1 MKATYIGKNYS
12 ATSTDGVT
20 TPPVLENRVTATYVG
35 GDQRKLNSNDFA
47 PVNIGTRADVVDS
60 NGFLVEN
67 ESKPAVTT
75 PVVTKPSGP
84 NMNFNALGA
93 GDYAPSAAKGY
104 NPAKAAAN
112 TLQKGLTG
120 IAKAGSSALAFAEDA
135 ANDWVRFF
143 YPEEVAN
150 KFTEKNQIFNKWDE
164 AISADAKAVD
174 EAAKENLEKGGNVAQ
189 TGYNLGAAAIQAVP
203 QLSVSLATGGGST
216 GAQAIN
222 AVQSSGLGATIGNL
236 STKMVKDPQFWTS
249 FMSMVGNEYQQAKAD
264 GASEAKATLYAL
276 GTSLFNAA
284 LESGGGIQT
293 LPRELQGGKSAI
305 RAWVDSMVDE
315 GKEGAAQGI
324 IERAMQNLVYGA
336 NNKVLSGSE
345 IAKDFATEAAVGGI
359 LTAVPSI
366 ASSVRS
372 NVGVNA
378 QNTAPN
384 ATAPRVG
391 VEGDTNSPTAQN
403 ATEGV
408 VEANAESLYN
418 KRDGNDGWGSK
429 YSTAREALVDA
440 INQSDSAFYSAAMAE
455 LDSVMPKNE
464 EDVVRI
470 KRGQTPINDAV
481 GAVEN
486 LVRQDVISPMQAAK
500 YLADSYKNGGVE
512 SLRAMVNIRNGNL
525 YPAVEENIRAATQG
539 DTPVINTTVEQPTD
553 VVNSVGAETSASN
566 DPLMQDASKPKPR
579 FTDPLMEFVAGGKE
593 TLMPS
598 AMEPGTKVKA
608 ADRDNIGTIVSRNEA
623 DGTYR
628 VHFVSPDGAEAT
640 VTLPAN
646 QLTPIKSKAKTTT
659 EVDNIETA
667 LEETIDPEKLAMEKI
682 NPSVEKTSLS
692 AKEAASE
699 GWSFFKRKIV
709 DSGEAVS
716 RIGKSIG
723 DKFLYAYYNMARAA
737 GSAGASMITDAQ
749 TDINGNVV
757 GKSLNAIFEPIMAK
771 GDDYY
776 NKFQSY
782 MLHLH
787 NVARMTKGDKA
798 KPVFDE
804 RVTAEHS
811 QEIANRLLAEN
822 PEFAEYRNDIRNYIN
837 NLMQYRVDSGLI
849 TAADANFLAEYY
861 PDYVP
866 TYRMDK
872 PVGGGGSK
880 MLNAIGVGKTV
891 ATATGGSLPIKPLHT
906 SLGEQTMQ
914 VVKEGSKNRFG
925 LRLLSDYRNSNGDG
939 EISQYI
945 REANE
950 EAAGFDPDEFDAP
963 DTGISSKKDTEK
975 KNSFTVLLG
984 GNKHTL
990 SVDNALFDAIKTL
1003 SPNPTENNVALRAV
1017 RSANNLF
1024 KALLTSYNPVFTV
1037 RNTVRDLQTAGLYS
1051 RDFASWARNYPKA
1064 LDEIKYDGEMWKLYK
1079 SLGGDY
1085 SSVFDF
1091 ATGTVKEPSTQVG
1104 KVVDK
1109 IQSLNMAME
1118 QAPRLAEFMAV
1129 MENGDGS
1136 LDNKMDA
1143 MLAAADVTVNF
1154 GRSGSW
1160 GKILNSYAVP
1170 FFNPGVQGFDKM
1182 IRYAT
1187 QSRTGREWL
1196 TLAVRAAALGIV
1208 PSVINAL
1215 LYKDDEEWESL
1226 RDSDKDTNYMFKI
1239 GDGKWIKIPKGREL
1253 SILGVA
1259 VDRIG
1264 DKLKGE
1270 EIDWA
1275 DTINTIGNQVA
1286 PANPLKTNIYSAI
1299 NDTELFNPDSPG
1311 RTWYG
1316 GDIESQSM
1324 QNVAP
1329 GQRYDNSTDVL
1340 SKAVGGAL
1348 NISPAKLN
1356 YLADQYTGVVGDVLL
1371 PLLTPQAERD
1381 MFTKAFVVDSVES
1394 NEIGG
1399 DFYDTKRQITYDRN
1413 AGDTTAAIT
1422 SRYWNKVSNEC
1433 SDINAKIR
1441 EVQASTSLSD
1451 KEKRKQVRELKAHLN
1466 AVQQKALQNK
1476 ERYEA
1481 AVNANLH
1488 GASDD
1493 AKDFAY
1499 REANREVFGA
1509 EYALQVYNKDV
1520 YAKAQEAAKNGANYG
1535 QYYDYY
1541 FATKGDTDKSKR
1553 QYLSNLQISKK
1564 AKTAIYFASLDSDAK
1579 EKYQKVHSET
1589 GITKEQYFAYYAAL
1603 DVVDKPTESGNYGSY
1618 TKAEKQEAAKRAGL
1632 TGNAYTYMTK

>member
-1 MKATYIGKNYS
+1 MKATYIGKNYN
-12 ATSTDGVT
+12 ATSTDGAT
-20 TPPVLENRVTATYVG
+20 TPSVPKNRVTATYVG

-47 PVNIGTRADVVDS
+47 PVNIRTRTDVVDS
-60 NGFLVEN
+60 NGFLVKN

-75 PVVTKPSGP
+75 PAVTKPNGP

-93 GDYAPSAAKGY
+93 GDYFPSAAKGY

-120 IAKAGSSALAFAEDA
+120 IAKSGSSALAFAEDA

-203 QLSVSLATGGGST
+203 QLAVSLATGGGST

-284 LESGGGIQT
+284 LESRGGIQT
-293 LPRELQGGKSAI
+293 LPGELQGGKSAI

-372 NVGVNA
+372 NVDTNA
-378 QNTAPN
+378 QNAAPN
-384 ATAPRVG
+384 ATAPRVDVDG
-391 VEGDTNSPTAQN
+391 GTNNPTAQN
-403 ATEGV
+403 GAEGV
-408 VEANAESLYN
+408 LGGNMSVDDILDSVYASDANAEIKALENAIGVKIESGKTSVDELSVALDKFYEENGIPLEARLTAKEVLNSVAKNTPVTAKRVNETAKSPAALAQLGIDPTN
-418 KRDGNDGWGSK
+418 KTSAQIRDEV
-429 YSTAREALVDA
+429 RVALQPIERSQRPAETVAD
-440 INQSDSAFYSAAMAE
+440 NAMVP
-455 LDSVMPKNE
+455 SVE
-464 EDVVRI
+464 TSEV
-470 KRGQTPINDAV
+470 
-481 GAVEN
+481 AVE
-486 LVRQDVISPMQAAK
+486 SA
-500 YLADSYKNGGVE
+500 
-512 SLRAMVNIRNGNL
+512 
-525 YPAVEENIRAATQG
+525 PAVAENNAPA
-539 DTPVINTTVEQPTD
+539 
-553 VVNSVGAETSASN
+553 

-608 ADRDNIGTIVSRNEA
+608 ADRNNIGTIVSRNEA

-804 RVTAEHS
+804 RVTAENS

-925 LRLLSDYRNSNGDG
+925 LRLLSDYRNSNGGG

-1196 TLAVRAAALGIV
+1196 TLAVRAAALGIA
-1208 PSVINAL
+1208 PSVLNAL
-1215 LYKDDEEWESL
+1215 LYKDDEEWENL

-1239 GDGKWIKIPKGREL
+1239 GDGKWLKIPKGREL

-1493 AKDFAY
+1493 DKDFAY

-1520 YAKAQEAAKNGANYG
+1520 YAKAQDAAKNGANYG